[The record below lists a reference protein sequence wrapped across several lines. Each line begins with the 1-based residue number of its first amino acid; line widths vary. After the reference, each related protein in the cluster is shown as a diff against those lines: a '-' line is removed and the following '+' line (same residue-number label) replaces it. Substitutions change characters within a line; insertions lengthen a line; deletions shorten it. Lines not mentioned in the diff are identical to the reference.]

1 MICRGASLYSAKLQ
15 NYSILYSVE
24 LSIPNMNNYV
34 DTETRRARGRGTGAG
49 LNLVVLGATGGTGL
63 EIVRQ
68 AIERGHSVTALVRS
82 PDRLK
87 PFRDRIAVK
96 QGDPLNSA
104 ELEPVIEGHDAVLS
118 GFGPRV
124 PVSKAEAHLLE
135 QFAVALTRAMPRA
148 GVRRVVV
155 ESVAF
160 LFRNSIFPPAY
171 LLGRLLFP
179 TVVAD
184 ASAMERVFADSG
196 LDWTMVRPPE
206 LTDKPYTGKYRVR
219 EGHLPLFGF
228 KISRADVADFMIR
241 VAENRSSIRKVV
253 GVSN

>member
-1 MICRGASLYSAKLQ
+1 MKAESTPIRERQMFWFKGGSMK
-15 NYSILYSVE
+15 
-24 LSIPNMNNYV
+24 
-34 DTETRRARGRGTGAG
+34 
-49 LNLVVLGATGGTGL
+49 LVVLGATGGTGI

-87 PFRDRIAVK
+87 EFRDRIAFRK
-96 QGDPLNSA
+96 GDLLNSVD
-104 ELEPVIEGHDAVLS
+104 LEQSIQGHDAVLS

-124 PVSKAEAHLLE
+124 PVSKADAHLLQ
-135 QFAVALTRAMPRA
+135 QFAVALTGAMLHA

-160 LFRNSIFPPAY
+160 LFKDSVLPPAY

-179 TVVAD
+179 RTVAD
-184 ASAMERVFADSG
+184 ASAMERIFAESE

-206 LTDKPYTGKYRVR
+206 LTDKPYTGTYRVR
-219 EGHLPLFGF
+219 CGHLPHFGF
-228 KISRADVADFMIR
+228 KISRADVADFMIKA
-241 VAENRSSIRKVV
+241 VEDRSTIRKIV
-253 GVSN
+253 GVCN